1 MLKIVKCRSEVR
13 LWNKALGCLLLHVG
27 CSMTCVFLSLFQ
39 EAVLSSR
46 DVEIESLSGLSAV
59 ITDFNLR
66 PLNSTSLQATWKS
79 KFEEGLIS
87 FNVCLL
93 GSPQKTCTPHGYAAV
108 KSQEYIIGN
117 LKPEAHYNV
126 SAHYRNTVKG
136 TFYEWNAYRTLT
148 MPPPGWVS
156 AASSPVFSGLLVL
169 TSLLYFIVR

>member
-1 MLKIVKCRSEVR
+1 MAANLRFLAHV
-13 LWNKALGCLLLHVG
+13 LLVA
-27 CSMTCVFLSLFQ
+27 SLSATTYSSPQ
-39 EAVLSSR
+39 KREAVLSSR
-46 DVEIESLSGLSAV
+46 GVEIESLSGLSAV

-87 FNVCLL
+87 FIVCLL
-93 GSPQKTCTPHGYAAV
+93 GSPQKTCTHRGYAAV

-136 TFYEWNAYRTLT
+136 TSYEWNAYRTLT